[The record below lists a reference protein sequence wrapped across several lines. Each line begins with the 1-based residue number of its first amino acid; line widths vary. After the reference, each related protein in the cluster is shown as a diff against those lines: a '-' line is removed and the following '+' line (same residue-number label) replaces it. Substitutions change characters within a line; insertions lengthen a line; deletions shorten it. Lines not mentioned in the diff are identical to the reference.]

1 MPDSFIHSFCSGG
14 SIKSWEMQFYE
25 CPELSFYFCKFSII
39 SSTDKYP
46 EICCIVMFFF
56 MNQRYASLMKI
67 IVNKNQVVNKLSSI
81 FDSSDE
87 SLSKVL

>member
-1 MPDSFIHSFCSGG
+1 MSVLNWASTSVNLA
-14 SIKSWEMQFYE
+14 QFLVLYIE
-25 CPELSFYFCKFSII
+25 
-39 SSTDKYP
+39 TDKYP